1 MKSPAYSAFVHPE
14 DGEIVFYKHS
24 TNSIIFSSSKPTA
37 KFFLYPVF
45 VPYGY
50 GWLPDDYYERTVKP
64 NTIFTAQSRNDLI
77 SKCSRKY
84 LLKHHPEALL

>member
-1 MKSPAYSAFVHPE
+1 MKSSAYSAFVHPY
-14 DGEIVFYKHS
+14 DGSIIFYKHS
-24 TNSIIFSSSKPTA
+24 TNST
-37 KFFLYPVF
+37 FFPAAIQPSGFILYPKF
-45 VPYGY
+45 LSFGY
-50 GWLPDDYYERTVKP
+50 GWLSDDYYESTVKS